1 MEHDNCKSYPLIAHR
16 YKIKLSI
23 NGVSQLP
30 TIMLFTSQL
39 YEYCVISSL
48 YIQSYPCGIKWGSR
62 RRWSAFSKTWN
73 LPSRPLSSLYSS
85 CGSGGIGDLICPSPT
100 TTVPLLTS
108 TPHSLAPTPTSLS
121 FSKTFPSAVPN
132 ATPLP
137 DPSSPPPESSP
148 KPSPDSGSAGSGS
161 ADYGSAYDGNFVY
174 DYKNK
179 YAEAE

>member
-1 MEHDNCKSYPLIAHR
+1 M
-16 YKIKLSI
+16 
-23 NGVSQLP
+23 
-30 TIMLFTSQL
+30 
-39 YEYCVISSL
+39 
-48 YIQSYPCGIKWGSR
+48 
-62 RRWSAFSKTWN
+62 
-73 LPSRPLSSLYSS
+73 SSLYSS
-85 CGSGGIGDLICPSPT
+85 CGSGGIGDVICPSPT

-108 TPHSLAPTPTSLS
+108 TPHSIAPTPTSLP

-137 DPSSPPPESSP
+137 DPSSP

-179 YAEAE
+179 YVEAE